1 MTLLTRFLSL
11 SMQLYHLSPMIKKL
25 LSKLPRFGYALLGF
39 LIFSSACT
47 STRKLNYFDDH
58 NTDSSFSIAKQGQ
71 NQTILKGDILY
82 ILVNSADLASN
93 AVFNAVNSGG
103 NLQGVNLQYNF
114 SPGYLVEE
122 DGTLSFP
129 KLGKV
134 MAAGKN
140 KASLKAELELALLP
154 YLKDPSITIRYLNF
168 RVTVLGEVAR
178 PGTYVSLNERMTL
191 LEVIGQAGDLTDF
204 GKRENV
210 LLIRETDQEQQYH
223 RINLNDR
230 SSIAEEF
237 YYLRPND
244 VLYIE
249 PIKSKRFRSTNFSQ
263 VGPLTLSAI
272 SVLISTLFYFK

>member
-1 MTLLTRFLSL
+1 MTLLTPFLSL
-11 SMQLYHLSPMIKKL
+11 RMLQYHLTPMIKKL
-25 LSKLPRFGYALLGF
+25 LSKRPLRGYALLGL
-39 LIFSSACT
+39 LIFFSACT
-47 STRKLNYFDDH
+47 STRKLNYFDDY
-58 NTDSSFSIAKQGQ
+58 NADNAFSIAKIGQ
-71 NQTILKGDILY
+71 RQTILKGDILY

-103 NLQGVNLQYNF
+103 NLQGANLQF
-114 SPGYLVEE
+114 STSPGYLVEE

-129 KLGKV
+129 RIGKV
-134 MAAGKN
+134 MAAGKD
-140 KASLKAELELALLP
+140 KVALKAELELALLP

-244 VLYIE
+244 VIYIE

>member
-1 MTLLTRFLSL
+1 MTLLTPFLSL
-11 SMQLYHLSPMIKKL
+11 SMALYQLSHMNNYRPLK
-25 LSKLPRFGYALLGF
+25 RQFFGYALLGF
-39 LIFSSACT
+39 LLFSSACT
-47 STRKLNYFDDH
+47 STRKLNYFDDY
-58 NTDSSFSIAKQGQ
+58 TTASTFSIAKQGQ
-71 NQTILKGDILY
+71 SQPILKGDILY

-93 AVFNAVNSGG
+93 AVFNAVNFGG
-103 NLQGVNLQYNF
+103 NLQGGNMVYSA

-129 KLGKV
+129 KLGKIQ
-134 MAAGKN
+134 AAGKD
-140 KASLKAELELALLP
+140 KATLKAELELALQP